1 MTLYLPT
8 APFQDK
14 WVYNNDISNK
24 CKFNKHLLN
33 AYYVPEITQD
43 TENIVVNKAKKTSRS
58 NRTYSA
64 VGELDHKYI
73 NRQCHYRLW

>member
-43 TENIVVNKAKKTSRS
+43 TENIVVNKAKKHPALIGLTLQWESW
-58 NRTYSA
+58 T
-64 VGELDHKYI
+64 I
-73 NRQCHYRLW
+73 NI